1 MSVPP
6 PTVSQ
11 SQSGFIGTERF
22 ELVRRLGQGGMGTVY
37 EALDH
42 EQQRH
47 VALKTLNTLSAESIV
62 RFKNEF
68 RALSDLQ
75 HRNLIRLYEL
85 FQHPSAWFF
94 TMELLDGVDLLSYV
108 RPLSVAGSGR
118 TAPDGS
124 VNSANLGNP
133 AGAPDPLTSSSQRT
147 EDVVL
152 PTRIDAADE
161 TSGTLQL
168 PPGAALQLGHP
179 GVDETRLRDVLA
191 QLVRGLGALH
201 AAQKV
206 HCDIKPR
213 TGRLTDA
220 PAPVSRVR
228 RNPARSCRFRRNG
241 PEPAQTQTGRPAL
254 RQLSTWCS
262 RMPGTSAARGSGS
275 SSAPRVS
282 LASARSNSR
291 SR

>member
-6 PTVSQ
+6 PTASQ

-22 ELVRRLGQGGMGTVY
+22 ALVRRLGQGGMGTVY

-108 RPLSVAGSGR
+108 RPHSVSGAGR

-124 VNSANLGNP
+124 VNTANLANP
-133 AGAPDPLTSSSQRT
+133 VGSMDPITPGSQRT

-152 PTRIDAADE
+152 RTRIDAADE
-161 TSGTLQL
+161 PSGTVQL
-168 PPGAALQLGHP
+168 PPGASLQLGHP
-179 GVDETRLRDVLA
+179 GVDETRLRDALA

-213 TGRLTDA
+213 TAAVTGACA
-220 PAPVSRVR
+220 PASRAR
-228 RNPARSCRFRRNG
+228 RN
-241 PEPAQTQTGRPAL
+241 
-254 RQLSTWCS
+254 
-262 RMPGTSAARGSGS
+262 SA
-275 SSAPRVS
+275 
-282 LASARSNSR
+282 
-291 SR
+291 